1 MNRIDWIILFV
12 TLITMV
18 GYGLYKS
25 RTTKN
30 LDGYFLS
37 NRSMPW
43 GLILLSIMGTQASA
57 ITFLSAPGQAYTDG
71 MRFVQ
76 YYFGLPIAMV
86 VICIFFVPVFS
97 RLKVYTAYEY
107 LENRFDSK
115 TRSLTSFIFLLQRG
129 VSTGI
134 SIFAPSII
142 LATLL
147 HWNIYWTNLFMGGL
161 LIIYTI
167 SGGARAIAYTQQLQ
181 LFIVFTG
188 MILAAIMVVRLLP
201 GGMGF
206 TEALQVGGKLGRLNV
221 ITTGFDNNGHFN
233 WGDKYNL
240 FSGIIGGFF
249 LALSYF
255 GTDQSQVGRYLTA
268 RSLKQSRIGLLMN
281 GFVKVPMQFGILLIG
296 VLVFTFYQFNDAPV
310 FFNQN
315 EIKKIENSP
324 LRDSFRVVNDQ
335 YTALGKQKQV
345 LVKQLGNS
353 LKADDKVQIEQQ
365 SVLLRSMQHE
375 SDSLRKKVK
384 AWIGSDKVKGD
395 NNDTNFVFLRF
406 VVDHLPEGLV
416 GLLIAIIFLAS
427 WGSIA
432 AAINALASCTMVDFH
447 RRYTKKKDSP
457 EREYRLSKWY
467 SFGWGVFSII
477 VAMYSYNLGN
487 SLIETVNE
495 LGSLFYGSVL
505 GVFLVALFMK
515 KIKSGTVVF
524 WATLATQLIVL
535 VIYIMS
541 KMKIIGLGFL
551 WLNPIGALGVVII
564 SSMLNW
570 SKKFNHKGH

>member
-221 ITTGFDNNGHFN
+221 ITTGFDNQGHFN

-240 FSGIIGGFF
+240 FSGVIGGFF

-268 RSLKQSRIGLLMN
+268 KSLKQSRIGLLMN

-324 LRDSFRVVNDQ
+324 LRDSFHIVNDQ

-345 LVKQLGNS
+345 LVQQLGNA
-353 LKADDKVQIEQQ
+353 LKTDDKVMIEQQ
-365 SVLLRSMQHE
+365 SAQLRGMQHE

-384 AWIGSDKVKGD
+384 AWIGSDQVKGD
-395 NNDTNFVFLRF
+395 NNDTNYVFLRF

-457 EREYRLSKWY
+457 EKEYRLSKWY
-467 SFGWGVFSII
+467 SLAWGVFSII

-505 GVFLVALFMK
+505 GVFLVAFFMK

-524 WATLATQLIVL
+524 WATLATQLLVL
-535 VIYIMS
+535 IIYIMS

-551 WLNPIGALGVVII
+551 WLNPIGALGVVVI
-564 SSMLNW
+564 SLLLNGRGR
-570 SKKFNHKGH
+570 KEIRY